1 MSDAGSG
8 RQGRRSRGH
17 RAKHRVRNLIV
28 DATPLRL
35 DHDYRWWW
43 SGQLVTA
50 IGNQVTRTALRYQ
63 IFVLTGSVLAVG
75 ALTLVQFVAVLAF
88 ALIGG
93 TIADAFDRRRVL
105 LVAQVGMCATSLLLV
120 VVSRMEAPPVP
131 AIVLLAFVGAGLGSV
146 DLAVRG
152 SAVPRLVPRQRL
164 PSALALNQL
173 NGRMGAILGPAIGGV
188 VIAAVGVPGAFALD
202 AVTFIGSITALLV
215 IKPIPPLAGAPRAG
229 LAAIRQGLTFVTRR
243 RLILSALAIDL
254 IATILGTPTSL
265 FPALALDVFKVGP
278 MGFGVLSAA
287 PAIGALIAMLLSG
300 WIPLLRRTGRAL
312 ILAVAGWG
320 VAITAFGV
328 LTFSFPLA
336 VLALAIAGGADVI
349 ASVLRSTLVQFE
361 TPDELRGRVTS
372 IYSMSAQSGSR
383 LGDIEAAVLASI
395 AGIQASIVLGG
406 LLCLVGVLAIVR
418 AIPELPAHT
427 ILVDPLQRG
436 RHARRTQIESIAL
449 LPPDTEILP

>member
-1 MSDAGSG
+1 VSDPRSG
-8 RQGRRSRGH
+8 PPGRRSRGH
-17 RAKHRVRNLIV
+17 RAKHRVQNLIV

-88 ALIGG
+88 ALVGG
-93 TIADAFDRRRVL
+93 SVADAFDRRRVL
-105 LVAQVGMCATSLLLV
+105 LVAQIGMCATSLSLV
-120 VVSRMEAPPVP
+120 VVSQMGATSIP
-131 AIVLLAFVGAGLGSV
+131 ALVALAFVGAGLGAV

-188 VIAAVGVPGAFALD
+188 VIAAIGVPGAFALD
-202 AVTFIGSITALLV
+202 AATFIGSITALLV
-215 IKPIPPLAGAPRAG
+215 IKPIPPLDGARRAG
-229 LAAIRQGLTFVTRR
+229 LAAIREGLSFVLGR

-265 FPALALDVFKVGP
+265 FPALALDIFKVGP
-278 MGFGVLSAA
+278 TGFGVLSAA
-287 PAIGALIAMLLSG
+287 PAVGALIAMLLSG

-312 ILAVAGWG
+312 ILSVAGWG
-320 VAITAFGV
+320 VAITAFGL

-336 VLALAIAGGADVI
+336 VLALAVAGGADVI
-349 ASVLRSTLVQFE
+349 SSVLRSTLVQFE

-395 AGIQASIVLGG
+395 AGIQATIVIGG
-406 LLCLVGVLAIVR
+406 VLCLVGVLAVAR

-427 ILVDPLQRG
+427 ILVDRLARG
-436 RHARRTQIESIAL
+436 RHSRRTPIDSIGL
-449 LPPDTEILP
+449 LPPDPEILP